1 MAQTKFS
8 IASQALILINETPV
22 NDFDEGS
29 NAAKILTELYD
40 TWAENI
46 LSIHPW
52 SFNTTRQQLIQ
63 ENKTIA
69 GWQYLYKI
77 PSSVLR
83 VHAVFADNSVFT
95 QPVRAFRIVG
105 DNESQ
110 YVATNEPKCFV
121 ENSFYCDESIW
132 PAWFVE
138 FAKYDLAGTLAM
150 PIGNDADLASSYMSL
165 AKQKFYKAISV
176 SDQQS
181 PPQMYLENEI
191 IAARFS

>member
-1 MAQTKFS
+1 MAQTKES
-8 IASQALILINETPV
+8 ISSQCLILINEVPV
-22 NDFDEGS
+22 NSFDEGS

-40 TWAENI
+40 TWAENV

-52 SFNTTRQQLIQ
+52 SFNTTRIQLIQ
-63 ENKTIA
+63 EDKTIP

-77 PSSVLR
+77 PSTVLR
-83 VHAVFADNSVFT
+83 VHAVFADGEIFSN
-95 QPVRAFRIVG
+95 PVRVYKIVG

-110 YVATNEPKCFV
+110 YVATNEPKCFI
-121 ENSFYCDESIW
+121 EHSFYCTEAIW
-132 PAWFVE
+132 PSWFVE

-150 PIGNDADLASSYMSL
+150 PIGNDADLANFFMNK
-165 AKQKFYKAISV
+165 AKQQFYTATAI

-181 PPQMYLENEI
+181 PPQMYPENEI